1 MQKPRILFLGAGYG
15 CLSAVKKLTHK
26 DFANAEITII
36 SNCDYHYHT
45 ILLHEVASGARN
57 KSVKYPLKNILPP
70 QIAFVCDTITH
81 IEPSSNQV
89 IGQNGVYAYD
99 YLIIGL
105 GFDSDSFG
113 IPGINEN
120 SLSMTSY
127 ESSEDIKKHIDERF
141 KNYQD
146 SKNPDDL
153 SFIVCGGGFS
163 GVEFAGSLAQML
175 NEKAKKANISKEAIK
190 IYCIEAMPH
199 ILPMFDNI
207 LSTQASKRLNI
218 LGVEV
223 LEGSKILECLKDG
236 VMIEKDGK
244 TSKISGNT
252 IIWSAGVKGNKVIE
266 NSKEFQ
272 SARSK
277 IEIDEYLHPKEVLP
291 SRDKIF
297 IVGDCGALKD
307 PKTGRFYAP
316 TAQIATREGD
326 YVGEM
331 LHNIIAGNPLDRA
344 FSFETGGSVCS
355 IGKGYAL
362 GIFMGRKISGGFA
375 YIIKLFIEN
384 LWNIKLKGIL
394 APLTKARDK
403 R

>member
-1 MQKPRILFLGAGYG
+1 MQKPKILFLGAGYG
-15 CLSAVKKLTHK
+15 CLSAIKKLTHK
-26 DFANAEITII
+26 DFTNAEITII
-36 SNCDYHYHT
+36 SNYDYHYHT
-45 ILLHEVASGARN
+45 ILLHEVASGVRN
-57 KSVKYPLKNILPP
+57 RSAKYLLKNILPSE
-70 QIAFVCDTITH
+70 IAFVCDTITQ

-89 IGQNGVYAYD
+89 IGQKGVYAYD
-99 YLIIGL
+99 YLVIGL

-113 IPGINEN
+113 IPGIEEH

-127 ESSEDIKKHIDERF
+127 ESSEAIKNHIDEKF
-141 KNYQD
+141 KNYKD
-146 SKNPDDL
+146 SKNPNDL

-163 GVEFAGSLAQML
+163 GVEFAASLAQKL
-175 NEKAKKANISKEAIK
+175 TIKAKKANISKENIK
-190 IYCIEAMPH
+190 ISCIEAMPH
-199 ILPMFDNI
+199 ILPMFDSI
-207 LSTQASKRLNI
+207 LSTQASKRLHM

-244 TSKISGNT
+244 TSKLSGNT
-252 IIWSAGVKGNKVIE
+252 IIWSAGVKGNKVIQ
-266 NSKEFQ
+266 NSTEFQ

-277 IEIDEYLHPKEVLP
+277 IEVDEYLHPKEVLP
-291 SRDKIF
+291 CRDKIF
-297 IVGDCGALKD
+297 VVGDCGALKD

-331 LHNIIAGNPLDRA
+331 LHYIIAGESADKA
-344 FSFETGGSVCS
+344 FKFETGGSVCS
-355 IGKGYAL
+355 LGKGYAL

-375 YIIKLFIEN
+375 YMVKLFIEN
-384 LWNIKLKGIL
+384 LWNIRLKGVL

-403 R
+403 